1 MRGKISI
8 YTDGGARGNPGISG
22 AGIFIIDQDGLT
34 LAKEAFFLGH
44 KTNNEAEYLALEQA
58 LEVLASKQLLDLE
71 TKLFFYLDSKL
82 VVEQLSRR
90 WKIKE
95 QRLLE
100 IAQRIWNRL
109 SGLSHAGFTFTHI
122 PREQNKVA
130 DQLANQAMD
139 QLSPTPASFM

>member
-1 MRGKISI
+1 MRGKINI

-22 AGIFIIDQDGLT
+22 AGIFVSDEDGLT
-34 LAKEAFFLGH
+34 LAQEAVFLGH
-44 KTNNEAEYLALEQA
+44 KTNNEAEYLALEYA
-58 LEVLASKQLLDLE
+58 LGVLESKSLLDQN

-95 QRLLE
+95 HRLLE
-100 IAQRIWNRL
+100 IALRIWQRL
-109 SGLSHAGFTFTHI
+109 STLPHAGFSFTHV
-122 PREQNKVA
+122 PREQNKIA

-139 QLSPTPASFM
+139 QAQA